1 MSLLQHAWP
10 LCSPAIA
17 QCQALDPWAQAKAE
31 RSGAGGRTE
40 GFRLEVRG
48 QRTGKG
54 YVLWE
59 QASVPG
65 MELAPVP
72 WLSQVAWGRGPV
84 PWDPRSHGQGHTGDE
99 FGAGEVCCP
108 VWGTQQQ
115 LCR

>member
-1 MSLLQHAWP
+1 M
-10 LCSPAIA
+10 
-17 QCQALDPWAQAKAE
+17 
-31 RSGAGGRTE
+31 R
-40 GFRLEVRG
+40 V

-65 MELAPVP
+65 MELAPVL
-72 WLSQVAWGRGPV
+72 WLSQVAWDRGPV
-84 PWDPRSHGQGHTGDE
+84 PWDPRSCGQGHTGDE

-115 LCR
+115 LCRWFRGIGDTDPSSPPQHEAHAHTHACWICRKECGWVEHHAWN